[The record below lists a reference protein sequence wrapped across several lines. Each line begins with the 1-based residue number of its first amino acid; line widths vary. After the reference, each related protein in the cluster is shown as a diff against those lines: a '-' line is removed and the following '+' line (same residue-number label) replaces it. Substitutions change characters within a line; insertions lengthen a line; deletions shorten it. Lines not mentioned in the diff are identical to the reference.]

1 MDMSVCLG
9 VRLPEGVLHFHVY
22 LEYPRI
28 KIQNDD
34 ANVHNCDSQIKQVEI

>member
-1 MDMSVCLG
+1 MICLLG
-9 VRLPEGVLHFHVY
+9 LRLPEGVLHFHVY

-34 ANVHNCDSQIKQVEI
+34 ANVHNFDRLIKQVEI